1 MGSARCGPSRHAV
14 RMVRFR
20 PAVASDGD
28 FLVRVLQMAADW
40 RPGSPQRPVGEV
52 LGVPAFA
59 HYVEGWPRPGDLGA
73 VAEDDAGSPLGA
85 TWCRTLP
92 VDDPGFGFV
101 APDVPELTIGVVAEA
116 RGRGIGRRLLEH
128 LIEAAREARIDR
140 ISLSVEHDNPA
151 MSLYQRVGFV
161 TVAKD
166 DGATTMLLDLR

>member
-1 MGSARCGPSRHAV
+1 
-14 RMVRFR
+14 
-20 PAVASDGD
+20 
-28 FLVRVLQMAADW
+28 
-40 RPGSPQRPVGEV
+40 
-52 LGVPAFA
+52 
-59 HYVEGWPRPGDLGA
+59 
-73 VAEDDAGSPLGA
+73 
-85 TWCRTLP
+85 
-92 VDDPGFGFV
+92 V